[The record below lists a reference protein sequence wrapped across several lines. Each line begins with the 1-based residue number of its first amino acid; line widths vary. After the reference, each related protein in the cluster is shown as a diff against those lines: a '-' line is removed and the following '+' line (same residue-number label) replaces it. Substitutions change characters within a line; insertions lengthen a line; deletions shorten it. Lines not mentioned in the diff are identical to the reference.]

1 MPPSN
6 VTDVTARAY
15 EHYYSVAYIIV
26 GFSLSCFIFIIGLT
40 GNVMVVMVVSRTKS
54 MRTPTNCYLVSLAVA
69 DVILLVSA
77 VLPSMVEY
85 FLIVEQFLFG
95 RVGCSLMVFLQYLGL
110 NVSSLS
116 ITAFTIERYIAIC
129 HPLKAQSICTVERAT
144 RIIAGLWLFGC
155 VYCAPWLLLA
165 STSTRALVSGSS
177 IDVCGFT
184 LNRERYRTFYMADL
198 VIFYVVPLLV
208 ALVLYGLI
216 VHELFRANLITSN
229 RGFESSRL
237 TQRESSINGNKARK
251 PASSGS
257 KFQVGVVSVETT
269 FLTVGCTT
277 TRPSSSTLLPVSQT
291 NIILVLY
298 LAQVAAGLLKR
309 HFTAA
314 TTCTNLLLLPCNF
327 LFAMISL
334 RHMVLVLNCTV

>member
-1 MPPSN
+1 MESPRYSTDDDVTTSFDFTASANTSSMPPSN

-155 VYCAPWLLLA
+155 VYCAPWLFLA

-237 TQRESSINGNKARK
+237 RQRESSINGNKARK

-257 KFQVGVVSVETT
+257 KFQVGIAVVRIETT
-269 FLTVGCTT
+269 SDCWLHNNWAFEQHVITCF
-277 TRPSSSTLLPVSQT
+277 PKQYYS
-291 NIILVLY
+291 
-298 LAQVAAGLLKR
+298 GL
-309 HFTAA
+309 
-314 TTCTNLLLLPCNF
+314 
-327 LFAMISL
+327 IS
-334 RHMVLVLNCTV
+334 RTE